1 MEIGVVVHG
10 PDIVDSG
17 MAHRIIGLLH
27 DLGNVEARMAGT
39 IGKTAVLDAHMEK
52 IIDIN
57 ASLKPSECIEEFF
70 HTKDAVFLLNQGKT
84 VDNGRIFGS
93 IVVSNLKD
101 RNRKPLIQIESPSR
115 SGGEIIPWNT
125 ASFDLAGKMSDLLG
139 SRLSDIPEIVTPISI
154 EDYGHRIIRKIFG
167 VHNGE
172 KILVNGIIV
181 GQAISEDIRIIT
193 EDGFITD
200 IKGARVKEHGLE
212 KLHRYDEKKPIDIR
226 KCWIKSGPIRSNN
239 FLVRRHTSALMEKG
253 ESSTIDRISSETPV
267 SGIKA
272 VIIDHEAESCF
283 ELASGAQVAI
293 TVGDD
298 TTEIA
303 GDILY
308 RLKIP
313 IIGITDG
320 DLDGFSHR
328 KHIYPGSVVFRVKEG
343 YDDVVGRMIG
353 SELFQGKNN
362 ADFDSITQIKYLVRE
377 LINSYIKFSTNY

>member
-39 IGKTAVLDAHMEK
+39 IGKTAVLDAHMED

-57 ASLKPSECIEEFF
+57 TSLKPSECIEEFIR
-70 HTKDAVFLLNQGKT
+70 TKDAVFLLNKGKT
-84 VDNGRIFGS
+84 ADTGRMFGS
-93 IVVSNLKD
+93 IVVSNLK
-101 RNRKPLIQIESPSR
+101 NKNLKPLIQIESPSK

-125 ASFDLAGKMSDLLG
+125 ASLDLAGKMSDMLG
-139 SRLSDIPEIVTPISI
+139 TKMSDIPDVATPISI
-154 EDYGHRIIRKIFG
+154 EDHGHRITRKVFG
-167 VHNGE
+167 VHTGE
-172 KILVNGIIV
+172 KILINGIIV
-181 GQAISEDIRIIT
+181 GQAISEDISIIT
-193 EDGFITD
+193 EDGFLTD

-212 KLHRYDEKKPIDIR
+212 KLHKYDEKKPIDIR

-253 ESSTIDRISSETPV
+253 ELSIIDRSSSGTSV

-272 VIIDHEAESCF
+272 VIIDHEAEKCF

-362 ADFDSITQIKYLVRE
+362 ADFDSITQTKYLVSE
-377 LINSYIKFSTNY
+377 LIDSYIKFSINY